1 MVSLPLNIRGESFPI
16 VHCVRHRRT
25 VGIEDQYAGTQQN
38 MNQEYINL
46 TRGVEKTCM
55 WVEKQPFGYPGYHHE
70 ARREYLYGWSVDE
83 RCSEYAKKRNQYIK
97 DSGLKYG
104 HLKSSRS
111 VADSYWACF

>member
-1 MVSLPLNIRGESFPI
+1 MVSLPLNIRGESVPI

-55 WVEKQPFGYPGYHHE
+55 WVEKQPFECLGFHKE
-70 ARREYLYGWSVDE
+70 AHREFPDGSSCEE
-83 RCSEYAKKRNQYIK
+83 RCSEYAKLRNQ
-97 DSGLKYG
+97 
-104 HLKSSRS
+104 
-111 VADSYWACF
+111 